1 MSVEN
6 MKRYMQYLVLHS
18 QLFHLYYSVTVHSQL
33 LQFNANDMP
42 MITSQ
47 SIISQLDM
55 RQEISGN
62 GTGEASSC
70 ASGKGAGDVTA
81 DDGA

>member
-33 LQFNANDMP
+33 QFNANEMP

-62 GTGEASSC
+62 GTGKGSSC

-81 DDGA
+81 NDGA